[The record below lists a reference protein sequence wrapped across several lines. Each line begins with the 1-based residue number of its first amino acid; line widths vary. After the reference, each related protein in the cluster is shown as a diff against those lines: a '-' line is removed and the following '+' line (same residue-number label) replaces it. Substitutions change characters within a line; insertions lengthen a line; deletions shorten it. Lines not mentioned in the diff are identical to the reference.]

1 MKALKYI
8 CVLAL
13 FCFSFGVKAQASKTT
28 NKKNDTTVKK
38 QDNMM
43 DMLSGTLTGVF
54 GENMDGK
61 PKDLNSG
68 IGFLELLEKSG
79 FSQKEKNEY
88 RNWYFVQSKNL
99 TPKQKDSIN
108 LMLMQKME
116 EAESKKS
123 KQ

>member
-1 MKALKYI
+1 MKTLKYI
-8 CVLAL
+8 CALAL
-13 FCFSFGVKAQASKTT
+13 FCFSLGVKAQASKTT
-28 NKKNDTTVKK
+28 NKKNDTILKK

-61 PKDLNSG
+61 PKELDGG
-68 IGFLELLEKSG
+68 IGFLELLEKSN

-88 RNWYFVQSKNL
+88 RNWYFLQSKNL

-108 LMLMQKME
+108 FSLIQKMK
-116 EAESKKS
+116 EAESEKS